1 MLCKQCKKFFSVTDT
16 QAGSEVVCPH
26 CQTAQTA
33 EQTPITCR
41 CSNCNQKLKVE
52 MWMEGEQVQCPS
64 CQQERKL
71 VDVCGH
77 AVGEL
82 RVVDD
87 GLSRGYPAEVE
98 EEEMEQ

>member
-52 MWMEGEQVQCPS
+52 MWMEGEQV
-64 CQQERKL
+64 
-71 VDVCGH
+71 
-77 AVGEL
+77 
-82 RVVDD
+82 
-87 GLSRGYPAEVE
+87 
-98 EEEMEQ
+98 